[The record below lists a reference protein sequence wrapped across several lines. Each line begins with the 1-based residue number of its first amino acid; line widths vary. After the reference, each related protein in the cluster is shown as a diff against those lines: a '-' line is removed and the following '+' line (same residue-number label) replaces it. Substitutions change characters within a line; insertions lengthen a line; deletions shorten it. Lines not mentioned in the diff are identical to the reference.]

1 MDAFKLHKQ
10 VTDSYRNYIK
20 SFMSIKDERIKSV
33 VEDAFE
39 NSGFIPEPLIQ
50 FNPSFAKGEKLEDLV
65 KEGNIHEKIPTIFGT
80 YNLYKHQVEA
90 LKIGVSG
97 KGFVVTS
104 GTGSGKSLIYLATI
118 FNKLLQTKDVTKK
131 SVKAILVYPM
141 NALINSQEEEI
152 KKYEINYLLS
162 CCPKGTKIPSEKS
175 SDEQIEFLK
184 SLTKERFPITFA
196 KYTGQEGT
204 DQRNNIKREVPDI
217 ILTNYMML
225 ELIMTRQSEAW
236 MRESMKLNLQFLVF
250 DELHTYRGRQGSDV
264 SILIRRI
271 KDHAKKDIVCIGT
284 SATMASGGT
293 RVEKQRA
300 VANVAETIFGDT
312 FELNQI
318 IGESLVPCTNPD
330 KKNPSLSELVDAIEK
345 GVNIDDDENVFCN
358 NPLVVWMENIIA
370 LKHHDDG
377 YIERGIPKKF
387 SEIVKQ
393 FVEET
398 KADDIKVRAV
408 LHEVLIW
415 AERLNLK
422 AIKQGTRKSYLPFKL
437 HQFISQ
443 TNTVYVT
450 LDPKESRKI
459 TIKSGRYVKVN
470 EKSGDQFI
478 YPVLFSRY
486 SGYDFICL
494 TKDFEKSILSPRD
507 TADTPQTV
515 SYSEAKGK
523 SLTEADF
530 PAGYLIIPDNDDDEI
545 WSEEHREELPDSWW
559 KENKSGR
566 RLLEFYEFQIP
577 HKIFFNSSG
586 KFSRTKDSQLD
597 QWGWFISAKLRLDP
611 TAGII
616 YDDPKTNENTKLM
629 RLGNEGRST
638 ATTVMAYSIID
649 SMNQQGEDIK
659 NQKLLSFTDNRQD
672 ASLQAGHFNDYLTT
686 VRLRSA
692 VFHALYD
699 AQDGLKIFEIGKRT
713 SQKLQLKESEYA
725 KEPNDEWPDEENERA
740 LIDFLTLRIL
750 YDLKKGWRYVLPN
763 LEQCALL
770 VIHYE
775 KLSQFCL
782 QDKFFENTLLF
793 KDLKS
798 HEREEILLQVLN
810 FFRTSF
816 AISHPILLEKKRET
830 EDFINLKL
838 DTNKLWSLDKN
849 ERIDAPFYLVAQ
861 NPGKTFKVYTAS
873 MGLRSNLGKYLKRIF
888 REHGLDPLTGD
899 DYVEFILALCEVL
912 IKGNFL
918 KKEDIKGEKATVSGF
933 LLRSDKVV
941 WKVGD
946 FNNIVPDLVRFT
958 SYKDIDIRPNAFF
971 QAQYKFDFT
980 KYKKQIYGKE
990 HTGQLGTD
998 DRIQRENDF
1007 RKGTISAMFCSP
1019 TMELGIDIADLNV
1032 VHMRNVPPNPANYAQ
1047 RGGRAGRSGQ
1057 TALVFT
1063 YCSYGSPHDRNYF
1076 AAAEKMVAGVV
1087 VPPKIDLRNE
1097 ELIRS
1102 HFNAYILMELG
1113 IDKLNV
1119 SVADVIDIH
1128 KPFELPLLPEISGYI
1143 EDQKNHYQEK
1153 WISGFRNVIKKN
1165 EPQLH
1170 TSQWYNQP
1178 WLENLASS
1186 ILVRFNNAFERWRTL
1201 YRNAKNMIE
1210 RARII
1215 MDDPTIKNDS
1225 EEGRDA
1231 QRQHSIGLK
1240 QIALLKNEN
1249 KEQYGNNS
1257 EFYVY
1262 RYLASEGFLPGYNF
1276 TRLPVRVFVGY
1287 KHQDQGEYISRS
1299 RFVALKEFGPQNLI
1313 YHNGSKYVINRMML
1327 LEAEAKTRSIK
1338 ISKQT
1343 GYAFLDNE
1351 ANSANNDPIT
1361 HTELKGTTNV
1371 EVINRLLE
1379 LSESEGK
1386 PQERISCEEEERTSQ
1401 GFLID
1406 QYFRY
1411 PNGINS
1417 TRQTIVKIGTTP
1429 LLNVIYGPATEL
1441 IQLNRKWKRSR
1452 EDNGF
1457 IIDNRSGKWLRQS
1470 ELEKPD
1476 VAEHARE
1483 VMLFARTNADSL
1495 YIQPVK
1501 DLNISSE
1508 QITTL
1513 SYALKRA
1520 IERLFQTEESEIGVW
1535 VMGDKESPN
1544 IMIYEASEGSL
1555 GILSQLIEN
1564 PAVFRQLFIEAYKV
1578 LHFDPETKTD
1588 TRPDLPKANYED
1600 ILSYYNQTHHDVLDR
1615 FSIQGALEK
1624 LMECSVVPKTESRD
1638 RDEQF
1643 QYLLECY
1650 DKGSS
1655 TELPLLKY
1663 LYLNGF
1669 ALPDRAQVNM
1679 KDYYISVDFIYNH
1692 SNGPVLIFCDGGVH
1706 NEIEQKKQDEHKRT
1720 LLRDSGFDVIEW
1732 HYTEPIDDLVK
1743 RRKDIFRKIC

>member
-1 MDAFKLHKQ
+1 MDAFKLHQQ
-10 VTDSYRNYIK
+10 VIDNYRGYIK
-20 SFMSIKDERIKSV
+20 SFMSIKDVQIKSV
-33 VEDAFE
+33 VGDAFE
-39 NSGFIPEPLIQ
+39 CSGFIPEPLIQ
-50 FNPSFAKGEKLEDLV
+50 FNPSFARGEKLEDLV
-65 KEGNIHEKIPTIFGT
+65 QAGKIHPKIPAIFGT

-90 LKIGVSG
+90 LKVGVAG

-104 GTGSGKSLIYLATI
+104 GTGSGKSLTYLATI
-118 FNKLLQTKDVTKK
+118 FNKLLQGEGGATKGI
-131 SVKAILVYPM
+131 KAILVYPM

-162 CCPKGTKIPSEKS
+162 FCPQGTKAPLDKS

-184 SLTKERFPITFA
+184 ARTTERFPITYT

-204 DQRNNIKREVPDI
+204 DIRERAKNEKPDI

-225 ELIMTRQSEAW
+225 ELIMTRQSEEW
-236 MRESMKLNLQFLVF
+236 MRESMQSSLQFLIF
-250 DELHTYRGRQGSDV
+250 DELHTYRGRQGADV

-271 KDHAKKDIVCIGT
+271 KNNAQHAIVCIGT

-293 RVEKQRA
+293 RAEKQRTIA
-300 VANVAETIFGDT
+300 DVAETIFGDT

-318 IGESLVPCTNPD
+318 IGESLVSCTNPE
-330 KKNPSLSELVDAIEK
+330 KKNPSVAELITAIEK
-345 GVNIDDDENVFCN
+345 GINLDDDEKIFCDH
-358 NPLVVWMENIIA
+358 PIVIWMENNIA
-370 LKHHDDG
+370 LKHFDDG
-377 YIERGIPKKF
+377 YIERGTPIKF
-387 SEIVKQ
+387 SEIVQQ
-393 FVEET
+393 FFNLT
-398 KADDIKVRAV
+398 RTDKIKIHRVVHDV
-408 LHEVLIW
+408 LLW

-422 AIKQGTRKSYLPFKL
+422 AIKQGTRRSYLPFKL

-450 LDPKESRKI
+450 LDPKASRKI
-459 TIKSGRYVKVN
+459 TIKSGRYVKGN
-470 EKSGDQFI
+470 ENSDDQFI

-486 SGYDFICL
+486 SGQDFLCV
-494 TKDFEKSILSPRD
+494 TKDFKKSMLLPRD
-507 TADTPQTV
+507 TDDTPPTV
-515 SYSEAKGK
+515 SYTEAKGK
-523 SLTEADF
+523 ALTEEDF
-530 PAGYLIIPDNDDDEI
+530 PAGYLIIPDPDEEI
-545 WSEEHREELPDSWW
+545 WSEEHRAELPDSWW

-577 HKIFFNSSG
+577 HRVYFNSSG
-586 KFSRTKDSQLD
+586 KFSRTPNTDLD

-638 ATTVMAYSIID
+638 ATTVMSYSIID
-649 SMNQQGEDIK
+649 AMNQQGEDIR

-692 VFHALYD
+692 VYHAISD
-699 AQDGLKIFEIGKRT
+699 APDGLKIFEIGKRT
-713 SQKLQLKESEYA
+713 SEKLHLKESEYA
-725 KEPNDEWPDEENERA
+725 REPNDEWPDDENERA
-740 LIDFLTLRIL
+740 FVDFLTIRIL

-770 VIHYE
+770 KIEYE
-775 KLSQFCL
+775 KLSPFCE
-782 QDKFFENTLLF
+782 QNKFFENVELL
-793 KDLKS
+793 KHLPPS
-798 HEREEILLQVLN
+798 EREQILLQVLN
-810 FFRTSF
+810 YFRTSF
-816 AISHPILLEKKRET
+816 AINHSVLLEKKRET

-838 DTNKLWSLDKN
+838 DNDKLWSLDRN
-849 ERIDAPFYLVAQ
+849 ERIEAPSYLVAQ
-861 NPGKTFKVYTAS
+861 NPGKTFRVYTAS
-873 MGLRSNLGKYLKRIF
+873 MGVRSNLGKYLKRVF
-888 REHGLDPLTGD
+888 RDHELAPLRGD
-899 DYVEFILALCEVL
+899 DYVEFIHSLCEVL

-918 KKEDIKGEKATVSGF
+918 KKEVIKGNKGTVSGY
-933 LLRSDKVV
+933 LLRSDKII

-946 FNNIVPDLVRFT
+946 SKNIVPDSVRF
-958 SYKDIDIRPNAFF
+958 SAYKDLDIRPNPFF

-980 KYKKQIYGKE
+980 QYKKQIFGKE

-998 DRIQRENDF
+998 DRIQRENAF
-1007 RKGTISAMFCSP
+1007 RKGVISAMFCSP
-1019 TMELGIDIADLNV
+1019 TMELGIDIKDLNV
-1032 VHMRNVPPNPANYAQ
+1032 VHLRNVPPNPANYAQ

-1063 YCSYGSPHDRNYF
+1063 YCSFGSPHDRNYF

-1113 IDKLNV
+1113 LDKLNV
-1119 SVADVIDIH
+1119 SVADVIDIN
-1128 KPFELPLLPEISGYI
+1128 KPFDLPLLPDLLSYI
-1143 EDQKNHYQEK
+1143 EDQKERYQAE
-1153 WISGFRNVIKKN
+1153 WVRGFRNVIKEI
-1165 EPQLH
+1165 EPRLDLTH
-1170 TSQWYNQP
+1170 WYNQA

-1186 ILVRFNNAFERWRTL
+1186 ILVRFDHAFDRWRTL
-1201 YRNAKNMIE
+1201 YRKARNMIE
-1210 RARII
+1210 RARMIL
-1215 MDDPTIKNDS
+1215 DDPTIKIDS
-1225 EEGRDA
+1225 DAGWDA
-1231 QRQHSIGLK
+1231 QRQHAIGLK

-1249 KEQYGNNS
+1249 LEQYGNNS

-1276 TRLPVRVFVGY
+1276 TRLPVRVFIGY

-1313 YHNGSKYVINRMML
+1313 YHNGNKFVINRMML
-1327 LEAEAKTRSIK
+1327 LEAEAKTRSII
-1338 ISKQT
+1338 ISKRT
-1343 GYAFLDNE
+1343 GYAFLDADE
-1351 ANSANNDPIT
+1351 ASANNDPIT
-1361 HTELKGTTNV
+1361 HTRLKGETNV
-1371 EVINRLLE
+1371 EVIHRLLE

-1406 QYFRY
+1406 QYFSY
-1411 PNGINS
+1411 PQGIQA
-1417 TRQTIVKIGTTP
+1417 TKQTIIKIGTTP
-1429 LLNVIYGPATEL
+1429 ILNVIFGPSTEL

-1452 EDNGF
+1452 DDKGF
-1457 IIDNRSGKWLRQS
+1457 TIDNRSGKWLRQS
-1470 ELEKPD
+1470 ELERAE
-1476 VAEHARE
+1476 VAEHARD

-1495 YIQPVK
+1495 YLQPVE
-1501 DLNISSE
+1501 DLGIASE
-1508 QITTL
+1508 QIITL

-1564 PAVFRQLFIEAYKV
+1564 PATFRQLFIEAYQV

-1588 TRPDLPKANYED
+1588 TRRDLPKANYED
-1600 ILSYYNQTHHDVLDR
+1600 ILSYYNQTHHAVLDR
-1615 FSIQGALEK
+1615 FSVKEVLEK
-1624 LMECSVVPKTESRD
+1624 LMECTVVPKSEIRD
-1638 RDEQF
+1638 RDEQYQF
-1643 QYLLECY
+1643 LLESY
-1650 DKGSS
+1650 DKNSS
-1655 TELPLLKY
+1655 TELPLLNF
-1663 LYLNGF
+1663 LYANGY
-1669 ALPDRAQVNM
+1669 ALPDQAQVNIPGF
-1679 KDYYISVDFIYNH
+1679 YISADFVYRHNH
-1692 SNGPVLIFCDGGVH
+1692 GKTYIFCDGSVH
-1706 NEIEQKKQDEHKRT
+1706 DEINQQQQDDHNRS
-1720 LLRDSGFDVIEW
+1720 LLRDAGEDVIEW
-1732 HYTEPIDDLVK
+1732 HYSEPIEDLVK